1 MEMGSRGEKKEGA
14 RESEDWRKD
23 AGREQQQKPLRFSI
37 PQMCLTGEPF
47 LLAMLLIPAGY

>member
-1 MEMGSRGEKKEGA
+1 MGSRGEKKEGA